1 MTETTIN
8 SSQLSGLNDPLVIDG
23 VPLASRLIMGTGGGA
38 RPDRGG
44 AARQACGA

>member
-23 VPLASRLIMGTGGGA
+23 VPLASRLIMGTGGA
-38 RPDRGG
+38 PRRRRVG
-44 AARQACGA
+44 AARRACGP